1 VTENELKHAV
11 LAIAKRN
18 GWLVYHVPMATVRGS
33 QGRGYPDLTL
43 ARSGTV
49 LWFELKQAH
58 GKLTA
63 EQQAWADSL
72 GVVAPHFVIR
82 PDDLPMVERLLA

>member
-43 ARSGTV
+43 ARNGTV
-49 LWFELKQAH
+49 LWLELKQEHGRFTADQERWAH
-58 GKLTA
+58 ALPAGD
-63 EQQAWADSL
+63 WR
-72 GVVAPHFVIR
+72 GIR
-82 PDDLPMVERLLA
+82 PSDLPSLTLELA

>member
-1 VTENELKHAV
+1 M

-43 ARSGTV
+43 ARDHV
-49 LWFELKQAH
+49 AYWFELKQDD
-58 GKLTA
+58 GIVGTA
-63 EQQAWADSL
+63 QVRWAFAL
-72 GVVAPHFVIR
+72 PEGAAFVIR
-82 PDDLPMVERLLA
+82 PRDLEYVERLLA

>member
-1 VTENELKHAV
+1 MTERELKTAV

-43 ARSGTV
+43 ARNGTV
-49 LWFELKQAH
+49 LWLELKQDD
-58 GKLTA
+58 GRLTQ
-63 EQQAWADSL
+63 EQEAWGYAL
-72 GVVAPHFVIR
+72 HNGWHVIR
-82 PDDLPMVERLLA
+82 PSTLRVAQELLA

>member
-1 VTENELKHAV
+1 MTENELKHAV

-43 ARSGTV
+43 ARGGRV
-49 LWFELKQAH
+49 LWIELKQET
-58 GKLTA
+58 GKLTM
-63 EQQAWADSL
+63 EQLRWAAAL
-72 GVVAPHFVIR
+72 GQWYLIR
-82 PDDLPMVERLLA
+82 PSTLPYAEAVLA